1 MRFGSPT
8 PRRTRRIS
16 PMSSNSFRERFTVTG
31 LRERAAANSMIGKR
45 TNKMPLLSSIPA
57 VRVVFSRRAV
67 PFIKEKGKKKI
78 PAARWLVPE
87 SSGRHVAFF
96 TRYQTYKMSNKGL
109 VGIVN
114 PKLNVTEP
122 SAYFWKSDEKS
133 PVFLGQ
139 YLFFQNSNKKMIAL
153 VERYFEDDP
162 AMLEQI
168 RQRRWLGKGG
178 GVAALFAFVAE
189 HYVPQQEQE

>member
-1 MRFGSPT
+1 MPKCLSRYFPT
-8 PRRTRRIS
+8 GRIN
-16 PMSSNSFRERFTVTG
+16 PERWPPW
-31 LRERAAANSMIGKR
+31 K
-45 TNKMPLLSSIPA
+45 SIAYLELWPEKNPEA
-57 VRVVFSRRAV
+57 KNELYCI

-87 SSGRHVAFF
+87 SSGKHVAFF

-109 VGIVN
+109 VGIVTH
-114 PKLNVTEP
+114 KLNVTEP
-122 SAYFWKSDEKS
+122 SVYFWKSGEKS